1 MCVLIG
7 SGMYLGSTHFPK
19 ALKCFKLENKKLVN
33 VSLCE
38 LTLYIKMKSLL
49 RMSLVFFFFL
59 KPPHKHPYR
68 EYTLPSIYHWVQN
81 QSCRSDSSE
90 GLRLIRQ

>member
-19 ALKCFKLENKKLVN
+19 ALKCFNLENKKLVN

-49 RMSLVFFFFL
+49 RMSLVFFVETTTQTSL
-59 KPPHKHPYR
+59 QR
-68 EYTLPSIYHWVQN
+68 IYTA
-81 QSCRSDSSE
+81 
-90 GLRLIRQ
+90 